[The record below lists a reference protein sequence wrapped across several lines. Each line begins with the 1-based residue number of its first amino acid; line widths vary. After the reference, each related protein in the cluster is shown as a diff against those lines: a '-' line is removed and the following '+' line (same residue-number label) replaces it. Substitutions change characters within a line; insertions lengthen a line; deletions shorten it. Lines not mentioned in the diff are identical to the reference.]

1 MENQPRVLY
10 CHCAYSRIIPPAVK
24 SDVLD
29 GLAASGISFE
39 ALPDLCEMSA
49 RRDPK
54 LKELAGSGPLKILA
68 CYPRAVQGLFVAAGT
83 PLADG
88 QAEILNMRIGTAPD
102 ILNSALGEPG

>member
-24 SDVLD
+24 SEVLD
-29 GLAASGISFE
+29 GLAASKISFE

-54 LKELAGSGPLKILA
+54 LKELAESGSLKILA
-68 CYPRAVQGLFVAAGT
+68 CFPRAVQGLFVAAGT

-88 QAEILNMRIGTAPD
+88 QAEILNMRTGAAPD
-102 ILNSALGEPG
+102 LLLSVLGEPG